1 MHENELHAF
10 RLKHKLS
17 VMQARFVLAFTGN
30 ASAAARVA
38 GYANP
43 GVAGHKLLKLDKVIR
58 ALDSLTDRA
67 SDTHD
72 GRKLLTRS
80 DLMLIWSELASD
92 PEATWKNRLKAM
104 DSLAKSQGIF
114 IDRSQIISNVRIESL
129 DKLSDAEL
137 YAQLDVLLAE
147 MGLSN
152 VRLSIPQ
159 LDHNK
164 DLD

>member
-1 MHENELHAF
+1 MEQTELHGF
-10 RLKHKLS
+10 RTKHKLS
-17 VMQARFVLAFTGN
+17 VMQAKFVLAFTGN

-43 GVAGHKLLKLDKVIR
+43 GVAGCKLLKLDKVIR
-58 ALDSLTDRA
+58 ALDRLTDRDSA
-67 SDTHD
+67 SMD
-72 GRKLLTRS
+72 GRKLLTRN

-92 PEATWKNRLKAM
+92 PEATWKHRLKAM

-147 MGLSN
+147 MGVSN

-159 LDHNK
+159 LGDNK
-164 DLD
+164 ELD